1 MANKQTAYREPTSNS
16 LWLRNN
22 AQQLGKG
29 GAVLSLNT
37 SFVLFSFFVGFSA
50 IHLAY
55 NCCTDNNFGEFYPQ
69 NKCAACLCF
78 VQPLSLS
85 FSLPVSLSL
94 SLVQLVQTD
103 ATSKL

>member
-1 MANKQTAYREPTSNS
+1 MANKQTAYREPTSNVCGYVTMLNS
-16 LWLRNN
+16 RESR
-22 AQQLGKG
+22 G

-85 FSLPVSLSL
+85 L
-94 SLVQLVQTD
+94 SLVQLVETD